1 MYSLNVKDLL
11 GIWKA
16 LLTVTGKVKL
26 VNYSLLHV
34 WGLEV
39 FSLGRKG
46 IFSIVRIW

>member
-1 MYSLNVKDLL
+1 MYSLNIKDLL

-16 LLTVTGKVKL
+16 LTVTGKVKL

-39 FSLGRKG
+39 SVWGERESL
-46 IFSIVRIW
+46 V